1 MNSRIIEFMPERE
14 QSSENSSKLHN
25 EISHID
31 IVLFC
36 VIVVIEQQTQQHN
49 VIFSL
54 FRIMVWDWDISIIP
68 EVRRLL

>member
-36 VIVVIEQQTQQHN
+36 VIVVIEQQTQQHS
-49 VIFSL
+49 VIFFFIQDNGVGLGYMHYS
-54 FRIMVWDWDISIIP
+54 
-68 EVRRLL
+68 